1 MTRLSVISE
10 NLGENVDESRNEEA
24 GPEGS
29 AEGLVLVTPGQ
40 EYAGKQGHSF
50 FVGISRESAGSR
62 GLCMHQV
69 IIPPGARDHPHLHR
83 DHETAIFIISGEAE
97 GHYGEGLGRR
107 LVAGAGSFVYIP
119 AGVPHQA
126 INASSTEPLVA
137 VIARTDPHEQE
148 SVVLLEE
155 LTPLSDTASADT
167 KGTAS

>member
-1 MTRLSVISE
+1 ME
-10 NLGENVDESRNEEA
+10 ESRNEEA

-29 AEGLVLVTPGQ
+29 PDGLVLITPGQ

-83 DHETAIFIISGEAE
+83 GHETAIFVISGEAE
-97 GHYGEGLGRR
+97 GRYGEGLNQR

-148 SVVLLEE
+148 SVVLLGDE
-155 LTPLSDTASADT
+155 TPLPDTLSDDPT
-167 KGTAS
+167 GTVS